1 LAVAFHSLSQAAYQ
15 AFDSEAKIVPSD
27 ELSVSSSDHF
37 VYGKRFS
44 SLGLNCANF
53 VFMKTAYSSRQS
65 WTHGVQ
71 FLFLATFFAQ
81 FLICSEAQAQPV
93 AAYNFNEGM
102 GFTVTDISGNGNN
115 GTVSGTS
122 WTTEGK
128 YGGALVFNGL
138 SWVTVNDSNSLDVTT
153 GMTLEAWVYPTDL
166 PNNWTTVMVK
176 ETTGNLIWGL
186 FARSPSFVSANNGPL
201 VNVVTGGLAE
211 LYGPA
216 AVPINTWTFLT
227 GTYDAVNGQSLYVN
241 GVQVAHIAASGNIVT
256 STEPLR
262 MGGNLPF
269 AEYFT
274 GRIDEVRIYNREL
287 TQEEIAA
294 DMNTPV
300 GVSPTPTP
308 GVTPT
313 PTPTS
318 TPSPTPAVT
327 PTPTP
332 VASPTPTPTP
342 GPCALNSNYWGRN
355 LSAWCLTSIQ
365 LGCTTYTQTQAFAII
380 RHSSSHDKTYS
391 LAKNLIAARLNI
403 ACQETES
410 SCIISALAAA
420 DAWVCAHPIGSGV
433 VANSAAWREIN
444 QVNTLL
450 EKYNGGRLC
459 APSCD
464 LTQ

>member
-256 STEPLR
+256 ST
-262 MGGNLPF
+262 
-269 AEYFT
+269 
-274 GRIDEVRIYNREL
+274 
-287 TQEEIAA
+287 
-294 DMNTPV
+294 
-300 GVSPTPTP
+300 
-308 GVTPT
+308 
-313 PTPTS
+313 
-318 TPSPTPAVT
+318 
-327 PTPTP
+327 
-332 VASPTPTPTP
+332 
-342 GPCALNSNYWGRN
+342 
-355 LSAWCLTSIQ
+355 
-365 LGCTTYTQTQAFAII
+365 
-380 RHSSSHDKTYS
+380 
-391 LAKNLIAARLNI
+391 
-403 ACQETES
+403 
-410 SCIISALAAA
+410 
-420 DAWVCAHPIGSGV
+420 
-433 VANSAAWREIN
+433 
-444 QVNTLL
+444 
-450 EKYNGGRLC
+450 
-459 APSCD
+459 
-464 LTQ
+464 